1 MHSNYEIDK
10 TSYLE
15 PLEAYSDKNI
25 YPNFQKKYL
34 EFKDNLV
41 NESKNNESTTY
52 YKFGDGDYYLLANET
67 VGSAKPGKRDLK
79 KTFIPINR
87 KKMLENVNNA
97 DYYLCEIFN
106 FHLFN
111 KVINR
116 EVTYPGE
123 YVYGSVA
130 NKWFFKE
137 FKKIAIIGN
146 EVKLEILHE
155 LMQRNEYKDYLGI
168 DQFTDLIPIQQ
179 TGAVNDAKKIYRK
192 ISKQVSESD
201 AEIFLL
207 GIGHSQNFLLN
218 DLKKI
223 SRAPLV
229 CIGSGVDAI
238 AGVIDIYR
246 PYFGDWKNYRIK
258 NLSLYEK
265 IIDPVLNIT
274 STGPNVKEIE

>member
-1 MHSNYEIDK
+1 
-10 TSYLE
+10 
-15 PLEAYSDKNI
+15 
-25 YPNFQKKYL
+25 
-34 EFKDNLV
+34 
-41 NESKNNESTTY
+41 
-52 YKFGDGDYYLLANET
+52 
-67 VGSAKPGKRDLK
+67 
-79 KTFIPINR
+79 
-87 KKMLENVNNA
+87 ML
-97 DYYLCEIFN
+97 
-106 FHLFN
+106 
-111 KVINR
+111 
-116 EVTYPGE
+116 
-123 YVYGSVA
+123 
-130 NKWFFKE
+130 
-137 FKKIAIIGN
+137 
-146 EVKLEILHE
+146 
-155 LMQRNEYKDYLGI
+155 YLGI

-192 ISKQVSESD
+192 ISKKVSESD